1 MRYLIDTQIAV
12 WAKENNLKLT
22 PYVKSLLEDSGNEI
36 LVSRFSLIELSI
48 KLKIGK
54 LPDFIINL
62 ETFIE
67 TLVADG
73 FTLLPV
79 SNRHIS
85 TYQDI
90 PLFDEHRD
98 PFDRYIIATA
108 HAEGLPL
115 ISADSQF
122 ERYES
127 FISLIKI

>member
-12 WAKENNLKLT
+12 WAKESNPRLT
-22 PYVKSLLEDSGNEI
+22 PLAKSILEDGGNEI
-36 LVSRFSLIELSI
+36 LVSQFSLIELSI

-54 LPDFIINL
+54 LPGFIVSI

-73 FTLLPV
+73 FAVLPV

-85 TYQDI
+85 TYQNI

-98 PFDRYIIATA
+98 PFDRCLIATA

-122 ERYES
+122 ELYKR
-127 FISLIKI
+127 FIDLIKV